1 MKKFLVDA
9 MLGKLALWLR
19 LTGNDTFYDTDV
31 HDDELLVIAKEQD
44 RILLT
49 SDEEL
54 FERAQNEDIETSLLR
69 GSVDDEVAEVFFK
82 YDISPEVNPRIAR
95 CSKCNGGLTELSGEG
110 KEMIKNHVFEQTY
123 HAYDVFWFC
132 NDCESVYFL
141 GGHWTNMVEYM
152 DRIKHLIELKKVE
165 SS

>member
-1 MKKFLVDA
+1 MRRFLVDA

-19 LTGNDTFYDTDV
+19 LTGNDTFYDTEV
-31 HDDELLVIAKEQD
+31 HDDELLIIAKDED

-54 FERAQNEDIETSLLR
+54 FERAQNDKLEATLLR
-69 GSVDDEVAEVFFK
+69 GTVDEEVVEVFMK
-82 YDISPEVNPRIAR
+82 YGITPEVNPSIAR

-110 KEMIKNHVFEQTY
+110 KEIIKHHVYEQTY
-123 HAYDVFWFC
+123 HAYEVFWFC
-132 NDCESVYFL
+132 NDCEAVYFL

-152 DRIKHLIELKKVE
+152 DRIKQLIELRE
-165 SS
+165 DDSS